1 MSSFEVERK
10 IAVIL
15 VADVVGYSKH
25 MERNEN
31 ATLEAYSECEKLLKE
46 ALDKRQGSIFN
57 TAGDSVLAEFNS
69 AVNAVEFAVEFQNK
83 IKERNKSDG
92 ISAKLEFRIGINM
105 GDVVSREGNLLG
117 DGVNIAARLEALSQP
132 NGICISKS
140 IYDLVVPKTQMNF
153 NDLGVQKVKQNSFHA
168 YDVLLDPSQKR
179 KIKKK
184 GGVSSAVPL
193 LTGILALGILV
204 AGYLLYFP
212 SSQVSTSEEATFQE
226 TSRPTVLVAPLKASG
241 LGSDMKGFADGVTES
256 MVSAFSTYKGVKVLS
271 SNTSFHTIEKN
282 MTDDQMRSEYGVKF
296 IIRGSIQVMGENARL
311 NLEVTDTAVGE
322 VVATKKRDFELN
334 DIFIVQDE
342 MSSEILELLQLDL
355 GVGKYAR
362 TFAHNFNNIEDL
374 TTFLNWI
381 RVWRRGTIESHE
393 EAQGLFDQLKAKYT
407 NENAAMYVM
416 EAWQLSQRLLMQLSS
431 EPEIDKERLKFI
443 LDRNIDLHPEETDN
457 YNARALIS
465 LLNFNGSCEDAIKD
479 IKQAETNGQNQET
492 LLIGA
497 GVYTRC
503 GEKKRAI
510 SSLQKV
516 LKIVPNDPGWFQTG
530 FLVTLLYEDKQFEEI
545 YKVIGDKIKA
555 EDIDSRVLA
564 IYAVLEVKNGNTE
577 KARGYFERS
586 LKNGFRWDRFSSYE
600 SDLRT
605 ETLDTLENLIK
616 FERGDKAN

>member
-1 MSSFEVERK
+1 MSNFEVERK

-57 TAGDSVLAEFNS
+57 TAGDSVLAEFTS

-83 IKERNKSDG
+83 IKERNKSDS

-193 LTGILALGILV
+193 LAGILALGILV

-212 SSQVSTSEEATFQE
+212 SSQVSTSEETTFQE

-241 LGSDMKGFADGVTES
+241 LDSDMKGFADGVTES

-322 VVATKKRDFELN
+322 VVATKKRDFALTE
-334 DIFIVQDE
+334 IFTVQDE

-431 EPEIDKERLKFI
+431 KPEIDKERLKFI
-443 LDRNIDLHPEETDN
+443 LDRNIDLHPKETDN

-586 LKNGFRWDRFSSYE
+586 LKNGFRWDRFSSYG

-616 FERGDKAN
+616 FERGDQAN